1 MVIKGKTKQVS
12 AIYQFYEQPEK
23 EIGFFEV
30 VWPENNEPVKMIVI
44 DDPLAP
50 VSYGPNSA
58 EQSQLQTIRDKSS

>member
-1 MVIKGKTKQVS
+1 MIIKGKTKWVS

-23 EIGFFEV
+23 EIAFFEV

-44 DDPLAP
+44 DDPFAA

-58 EQSQLQTIRDKSS
+58 ERS